1 MSKLDPALQHAL
13 ANWKR
18 ELDHARSSTSAS
30 PSAADI
36 DNRLASVNVTY
47 RGDLQ
52 TLRAAGLEAGF
63 DHNGVVSGLIA
74 FRNIEKLAAEPAVIR
89 IAIEPKVKAGLDGTL
104 KEMRVPWK
112 VPPTTPWPGK
122 GAGIIV
128 AVIDTG
134 IDIFHE
140 SFRRP
145 DGKTR
150 ILELWDQG
158 ATTGGSNPSP
168 PFTTTRGKVYSEGQ
182 INTALAGDPPFHSID
197 DNGHGTHCAGIAAG
211 NGKQDDRCS
220 FPGHYVGVAP
230 EADLVVVKYL
240 GVANGSAREALN
252 WCAQA
257 GARHKNASNQDKP
270 VVVSCSWGS
279 AYGPHDGTGDTDK
292 AIEDILAPTAGPS
305 PPPGIAIVWL
315 AGNSGNEHSHESG
328 TIPANGTVTVPFYVR
343 SGSVKGDYLDIWY
356 NGTSTLHIDLTAP
369 PNQELPGQL
378 NTGDIAPGAP
388 GSPYKIGKMSLDV
401 TSSTAAQANNKKEIY
416 IEFTTPADLPLRPG
430 PWSMKLTEKAGVA
443 ANWDAWFSFSKTDP
457 VPTFDMSLEA
467 ETIAASRRDNT
478 IWEPGSSKHVITV
491 ASYSDDNGGLASS
504 SSRGPANQ
512 AGRPVAEV
520 KPTVAAPG
528 VDVAAP
534 RSRNDPDKNSS
545 CCDQLVVDKSGTSM
559 ATPHV
564 AGLVALMLQKNRTLT
579 YVQIRETLQ
588 KTARIDGIPSA
599 ETPPVWDAASG
610 IRANASWGSGKVDA
624 AAALTATVAAGGGGG
639 GGGGTMTFDTDELGY
654 TPPTL
659 GSRLVDWQRRFGP
672 RPGLMLFASLVSE
685 HVDEVLRLIN
695 TNRRV
700 GAVWRGG
707 GGPLLVR
714 RLLYGPPPL
723 ETFLPANIEGCDTAA
738 LLDRFIPMLDRFAG
752 PRLKAD
758 IVRFRRFA
766 AAWPGCDLARLDQ
779 AALEVTAQT

>member
-1 MSKLDPALQHAL
+1 MSKLDPALQLAL
-13 ANWKR
+13 AAWQA
-18 ELDHARSSTSAS
+18 ERSRSHSERAS
-30 PSAADI
+30 GDVV
-36 DNRLASVNVTY
+36 SVKVTY
-47 RGDLQ
+47 TGDLQ
-52 TLRAAGLEAGF
+52 SLRAVGLDTGF
-63 DHNGVVSGLIA
+63 DLNGIVSGLIA
-74 FRNIEKLAAEPAVIR
+74 VGDLEKLAALPNVVR
-89 IAIEPKVKAGLDGTL
+89 IAGEPKPRAGLDGTL

-122 GAGIIV
+122 GAGVIV

-140 SFRRP
+140 SFRKP

-158 ATTGGSNPSP
+158 ATTGGSAPTA
-168 PFTTTRGKVYSEGQ
+168 PFTASRGRIYSEND
-182 INTALAGDPPFHSID
+182 INTALGGEPPFHSID
-197 DNGHGTHCAGIAAG
+197 DGGHGTHCAGIAAG

-230 EADLVVVKYL
+230 EADIVVVKYL
-240 GVANGSAREALN
+240 GVTGGSSREALQ

-257 GARHKNASNQDKP
+257 GSRHKDSSNRDKP
-270 VVVSCSWGS
+270 VVISCSWGS
-279 AYGPHDGTGDTDK
+279 AYGPHDGTGDSDTEID
-292 AIEDILAPTAGPS
+292 EILAPAMGPS

-315 AGNSGNEHSHESG
+315 AGNSGNEESHESG
-328 TIPANGTVTVPFYVR
+328 TVPPNGTVTVPFTVR
-343 SGSVKGDYLDIWY
+343 EGSVQGDHLEIWY
-356 NGTSTLHIDLTAP
+356 NGAATLHIDLTAP
-369 PNQELPGQL
+369 PSQQFPGSSS
-378 NTGDIAPGAP
+378 TGDIAPGAP
-388 GSPYKIGKMSLDV
+388 GSPYTIGGMTLAA
-401 TSSTAAQANNKKEIY
+401 SSYVSASPTNNNKKRIS
-416 IEFTTPADLPLRPG
+416 ITISTPSGAQIRPG
-430 PWSMKLTEKAGVA
+430 PWTMKLSEKAGVA
-443 ANWDAWFSFSKTDP
+443 ATWDAWFAFDKPDKF
-457 VPTFDMSLEA
+457 PTFRVDGEPDGVPQR
-467 ETIAASRRDNT
+467 RRDHT
-478 IWEPGSSKHVITV
+478 IWEPGNSARVITV
-491 ASYSDDNGGLASS
+491 ANYSDGNGELASS
-504 SSRGPANQ
+504 SSWGPANQ
-512 AGRPVAEV
+512 AGRPVGEV

-545 CCDQLVVDKSGTSM
+545 CCDQLVIDKTGTSM

-579 YVQIRETLQ
+579 YVQIREILQ
-588 KTARIDGIPSA
+588 KTARIDGIPA
-599 ETPPVWDAASG
+599 AQTPPVWDAASG
-610 IRANASWGSGKVDA
+610 IRANTSWGSGKVDA
-624 AAALTATVAAGGGGG
+624 AAALTATVAAGGGG

-700 GAVWRGG
+700 GTVWRNG

-714 RLLYGPPPL
+714 RLLYGPPPVD
-723 ETFLPANIEGCDTAA
+723 TFLPSNIEGRDMAA
-738 LLDRFIPMLDRFAG
+738 LLDRFIPILDRFAG

-758 IVRFRRFA
+758 IARFRRFA

-779 AALEVTAQT
+779 AALEVTAPT